1 MKVPFSQVP
10 VGQVF
15 KCNGNLYYKK
25 STRTAFLV
33 FSNDETPFAGP
44 ANGSWFY
51 FVQNDLCV
59 I

>member
-15 KCNGNLYYKK
+15 K
-25 STRTAFLV
+25 
-33 FSNDETPFAGP
+33 SNDENPFSSGP
-44 ANGSWFY
+44 AGSWFY
-51 FVQNDLCV
+51 FGQNDLCV

>member
-15 KCNGNLYYKK
+15 NCNGNLCYKK
-25 STRTAFLV
+25 STRTALLV
-33 FSNDETPFAGP
+33 FSNDENPFSSGP
-44 ANGSWFY
+44 AGSWFY
-51 FVQNDLCV
+51 FSQNDLCV